1 MAGTPGAD
9 RAIGY
14 LCKHLPRDIATTY
27 DSDDDPSPARVA
39 HIDRP
44 VEEVRWLPHAP
55 PCAGWRWG
63 LRMTQVIGAGPGAER
78 RPQRRCAAGDSL
90 VGSRE
95 SEASATRESVLEG
108 LAAELLR
115 GDGRAV
121 RYTTHWPRTPP
132 RRSPAPRPAVTSRGL
147 WAPTYTRPIVTSV
160 VKVNGTHTT

>member
-1 MAGTPGAD
+1 MRLSGSG
-9 RAIGY
+9 
-14 LCKHLPRDIATTY
+14 
-27 DSDDDPSPARVA
+27 
-39 HIDRP
+39 
-44 VEEVRWLPHAP
+44 
-55 PCAGWRWG
+55 
-63 LRMTQVIGAGPGAER
+63 
-78 RPQRRCAAGDSL
+78 RCAAASGEGGEFHAGRRTARSGVEPVPTDGPQLTRAMCGLAVGASDDSGDRSGTRRRAPSETEVRRGGF
-90 VGSRE
+90 VGRLAQ
-95 SEASATRESVLEG
+95 SEASATGEPVLEG